1 MAVESSSSNPERWP
15 AASARGRC
23 VFCSSSSSSPW
34 ATASAAAAYSDGLL
48 NLIDPDVHYQCISR
62 RAAAYPAIG
71 GIGRK
76 SYLELEV
83 EEDDEREE

>member
-1 MAVESSSSNPERWP
+1 VGDRLSSCRLLRW
-15 AASARGRC
+15 
-23 VFCSSSSSSPW
+23 
-34 ATASAAAAYSDGLL
+34 LL
-48 NLIDPDVHYQCISR
+48 NLVDPDVHYQCISR